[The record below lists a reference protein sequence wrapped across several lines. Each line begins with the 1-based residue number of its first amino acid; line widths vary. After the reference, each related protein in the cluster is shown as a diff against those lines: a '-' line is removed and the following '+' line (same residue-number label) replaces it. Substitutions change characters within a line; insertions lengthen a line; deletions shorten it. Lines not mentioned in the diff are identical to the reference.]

1 MIMQFL
7 FAPPSNRVSDNA
19 QQACIIHDDRY
30 WGKQM
35 PLDTPYRGLQ
45 GSIVARPTKSLSP
58 IIKLTPNA
66 SSPSNVGNSNIRQE
80 EARDT
85 AGIELLYRKSFGTIT
100 PASPV
105 SYLRDAAPLIED
117 LSLIAEDKG
126 EIVGTLRFWPVV
138 IGPVTPALLLG
149 PVAVAPGWHTRGLGA
164 QLINLGLGRARDA
177 GHRIVLLVGDGP
189 YYGRFGFSR
198 QVTQGLIL
206 ANQIEAER
214 FLGLELV
221 PGAMQGVNGEV
232 RPAISYEAAERAMMA
247 AAS

>member
-1 MIMQFL
+1 M
-7 FAPPSNRVSDNA
+7 S
-19 QQACIIHDDRY
+19 
-30 WGKQM
+30 
-35 PLDTPYRGLQ
+35 LDTPR
-45 GSIVARPTKSLSP
+45 SSKPIKSLSP
-58 IIKLTPNA
+58 IIKLTPSA
-66 SSPSNVGNSNIRQE
+66 SSPTNLSSSNIRE
-80 EARDT
+80 EQPTDIG
-85 AGIELLYRKSFGTIT
+85 GIETLYRKSFGNIN

-105 SYLRDAAPLIED
+105 SYLRDETPMAGELC
-117 LSLIAEDKG
+117 LIAEDKG

-198 QVTQGLIL
+198 QVTQGLML
-206 ANQIEAER
+206 ANPVEPER

-221 PGAMQGVNGEV
+221 PGAMQGASGEI
-232 RPAISYEAAERAMMA
+232 RPSLAFDPSAARA
-247 AAS
+247 SKSITR